1 MLSPPARPLTRIA
14 FLSVLIM
21 FLEMLL
27 IRWVG
32 TELRVFAYLQNG
44 ILVAAFLGL
53 GLGARNARQPAR
65 LLPSM
70 LALSLVA
77 AVISDPFGWSLGE
90 GVTQGLA
97 AFQDSVVWFQATG
110 ADWPPYV
117 RTALVTFSLVMSLV
131 LLAAVAYSFRP
142 LGQWLGAW
150 MDDHP
155 RPIAAYTAN
164 ILGSLVGIALFVA
177 ATVRLTPPVTWLIAA
192 GVGLAGC
199 AIWAEDRRWARA
211 AAVGL
216 ALALPLWAWR
226 VEGPTLWSPYQKLSL
241 LPLMQPVSTRDGPSY
256 EQCGELLEVN
266 NVGYMS
272 MLNLDRAWMAAH
284 PRLYP
289 PDEIRTSH
297 YLLPHAIV
305 GPRERVLIVGAGAG
319 NDVAAALESG
329 ARHVDAVEI
338 DPAIV
343 RVGRARHP
351 NRPYSSDRV
360 TMSID
365 DARAYFRKAHGPYD
379 LIWFGLLDSHTNPSA
394 YSNVRLDHFVYTRES
409 FEDMRSLLGPSGV
422 VVLFF
427 APEAD
432 WISGRMVRLM
442 TETFGTPPLAAK
454 IEASTVCMG
463 WGGLLLIGGPPESL
477 APVRARAEA
486 DPELRARLLDPS
498 VYPVDVEMT
507 TDDWPY
513 LYLPGRRVPRYHLL
527 VGLACL
533 AIGLAL
539 RRALF
544 RPGEPVNPPMLL
556 LGMGFMLL
564 EVVGVSRAALYFG
577 TTWTVNAYVVGAIFA
592 MILLANLVASRTRVS
607 FTGWPAWGLVASVL
621 ALALVPTAG
630 LAALPLGPRI
640 VVAGGFLALP
650 VFFSGLV
657 FVTAWART
665 ERKDLAFGS
674 NLLGSLVGGVAS
686 MLSMAI
692 GFSALML
699 VTLAVYVAALV
710 LLAREGAK
718 APSAA
723 GATAPQ

>member
-1 MLSPPARPLTRIA
+1 MLSPQAAPLTRIA
-14 FLSVLIM
+14 LLSVLIM

-27 IRWVG
+27 IRWAG

-70 LALSLVA
+70 LALTLVS
-77 AVISDPFGWSLGE
+77 AVISDPFDWQVGE

-97 AFQDSVVWFQATG
+97 AFHDSVVWFQATG
-110 ADWPPYV
+110 AGWPTYV
-117 RTALVTFSLVMSLV
+117 RTALVAFSLVMTLV

-150 MDDHP
+150 MDAHP

-164 ILGSLVGIALFVA
+164 ILGSLFGIALFVT
-177 ATVRLTPPVTWLIAA
+177 ATVTLTPPLWWLGAA
-192 GVGLAGC
+192 GVGLAIC
-199 AIWAEDRRWARA
+199 AIWAEDGRVARA
-211 AAVGL
+211 VAVGL
-216 ALALPLWAWR
+216 ALALPFWAW
-226 VEGPTLWSPYQKLSL
+226 GTHLGTLWSPYQKLNL
-241 LPLMQPVSTRDGPSY
+241 LPLKQRVANGSEPSH
-256 EQCGELLEVN
+256 EQCGEVLRVN
-266 NVGYMS
+266 NVSYMS
-272 MLNLDRAWMAAH
+272 MLNLERGQMAAD

-289 PDEIRTSH
+289 PNEIRTSH
-297 YLLPHAIV
+297 YMLPHAIV
-305 GPRERVLIVGAGAG
+305 GPRDRVLVVGAGAG
-319 NDVAAALESG
+319 NDVAAALENG
-329 ARHVDAVEI
+329 ARQVDAVEI

-343 RVGRARHP
+343 SVGRARHP

-360 TMSID
+360 VLSID
-365 DARAYFRKAHGPYD
+365 DARAHFRKAEGPYD

-409 FEDMRSLLGPSGV
+409 FEDMKSLLGPSGV

-442 TETFGTPPLAAK
+442 TDAFGTSPLAAK
-454 IEASTVCMG
+454 IETSTVCMG
-463 WGGLLLIGGPPESL
+463 WGGLLLIGGPPEAL
-477 APVRARAEA
+477 APVRARTES
-486 DPELRARLLDPS
+486 DPELRSRLLDPS
-498 VYPVDVEMT
+498 VYPADVAIT

-513 LYLPGRRVPRYHLL
+513 LYLPGPRVPRYHLL

-544 RPGEPVNPPMLL
+544 RPGEPVNAPMLL

-577 TTWTVNAYVVGAIFA
+577 TTWTVNAYIVGAIFA

-607 FTGWPAWGLVASVL
+607 LTGWPAWGLVASVL

-630 LAALPLGPRI
+630 LAALPLVPRI
-640 VVAGGFLALP
+640 LVAGGFLALP
-650 VFFSGLV
+650 VFFSGLI
-657 FVTAWART
+657 FVTAWAAT

-692 GFSALML
+692 GFRALML
-699 VTLAVYVAALV
+699 VTLAVYLAALV
-710 LLAREGAK
+710 LLARERAR
-718 APSAA
+718 AA
-723 GATAPQ
+723 SPA

>member
-1 MLSPPARPLTRIA
+1 MLPGVGPLARIG

-21 FLEMLL
+21 FLAMLL

-44 ILVAAFLGL
+44 VLVAAFLGL

-65 LLPSM
+65 LFPSM
-70 LALSLVA
+70 LALTLVA
-77 AVISDPFGWSLGE
+77 TVIRDPFGWQLGE

-110 ADWPPYV
+110 VDWPAYV
-117 RTALVTFSLVMSLV
+117 RTALVAFSLVMSLV

-150 MDDHP
+150 MDTHP

-164 ILGSLVGIALFVA
+164 ILGSLFGIALFVA
-177 ATVRLTPPVTWLIAA
+177 ATVTLTPPVAWLAAA
-192 GVGLAGC
+192 GVGLAVC
-199 AIWAEDRRWARA
+199 AVWAEDGRGARA
-211 AAVGL
+211 GAVGL
-216 ALALPLWAWR
+216 ALALPLWAW
-226 VEGPTLWSPYQKLSL
+226 GAQLPTLWSPYQKLSL
-241 LPLMQPVSTRDGPSY
+241 LPLMQPVPSGGEPSY
-256 EQCGELLEVN
+256 EQCGELLQVN

-272 MLNLDRAWMAAH
+272 MLNLDRRKMAAGPH
-284 PRLYP
+284 LYP
-289 PDEIRTSH
+289 PNEIRTSH
-297 YLLPHAIV
+297 YMLPHAIV
-305 GPRERVLIVGAGAG
+305 GPRERVLVVGAGAG
-319 NDVAAALESG
+319 NDVAAALETG

-343 RVGRARHP
+343 SVGRARHP
-351 NRPYSSDRV
+351 NRPYASERV
-360 TMSID
+360 VLSID
-365 DARAYFRKAHGPYD
+365 DARAHFRKAEGPYD

-409 FEDMRSLLGPSGV
+409 FEDMKGLLGPSGV

-442 TETFGTPPLAAK
+442 TDTFGVPPLAAK
-454 IEASTVCMG
+454 IETSTVCMG
-463 WGGLLLIGGPPESL
+463 WGGLLLIGGPPDALS
-477 APVRARAEA
+477 PVRARAA
-486 DPELRARLLDPS
+486 SDPELRSRLFDPS
-498 VYPVDVEMT
+498 IYPADVAIT

-513 LYLPGRRVPRYHLL
+513 LYLPGPRVPRYHLL

-533 AIGLAL
+533 ALGLAL

-544 RPGEPVNPPMLL
+544 RRGEPVNAPMLL

-577 TTWTVNAYVVGAIFA
+577 TTWTVNAYIVSAIFA

-607 FTGWPAWGLVASVL
+607 VTGWPAGGLVASIL
-621 ALALVPTAG
+621 ALALLPTAG
-630 LAALPLGPRI
+630 LTALPLGPRI
-640 VVAGGFLALP
+640 LVAGGFLALP
-650 VFFSGLV
+650 VFFSGLI
-657 FVTAWART
+657 FVTAWAAT

-692 GFSALML
+692 GFRALML

-710 LLAREGAK
+710 LLARERST
-718 APSAA
+718 APSPAA
-723 GATAPQ
+723 

>member
-1 MLSPPARPLTRIA
+1 MLSPQAALLARIA

-44 ILVAAFLGL
+44 VLVAAFLGL
-53 GLGARNARQPAR
+53 GLGARNSRRPAR

-70 LALSLVA
+70 LALTFLA
-77 AVISDPFGWSLGE
+77 IVIRDPWSWQLGE

-97 AFQDSVVWFQATG
+97 AFQDSVVWYQTLG

-117 RTALVTFSLVMSLV
+117 RTALVAFSLVMSLI
-131 LLAAVAYSFRP
+131 LLAAVAFTFRP

-150 MDDHP
+150 MDASP

-164 ILGSLVGIALFVA
+164 ILGSLFGIALFVG
-177 ATVRLTPPVTWLIAA
+177 ATAWLMPPVTWLIAA
-192 GVGLAGC
+192 GLGLAVC
-199 AIWAEDRRWARA
+199 AVWAEDGRAARA
-211 AAVGL
+211 IAVGL
-216 ALALPLWAWR
+216 ALALPLFALGQPAGT
-226 VEGPTLWSPYQKLSL
+226 VWSPYQKLSL
-241 LPLMQPVSTRDGPSY
+241 LPLMQPTERGL
-256 EQCGELLEVN
+256 EQCGEQLQVN
-266 NVGYMS
+266 NIGYMS
-272 MLNLDRAWMAAH
+272 MLDLDRETVVARPH
-284 PRLYP
+284 LYP
-289 PDEIRTSH
+289 RDEIRTSH
-297 YLLPHAIV
+297 YFLPHEIV
-305 GPRERVLIVGAGAG
+305 GPRARVLVVGSGAG
-319 NDVAAALESG
+319 NDVAAALEAG
-329 ARHVDAVEI
+329 AEHVDAVEI

-343 RVGRARHP
+343 AFGRARHP

-360 TMSID
+360 TVSID
-365 DARAYFRKAHGPYD
+365 DARAHFGKATGPYD

-409 FEDMRSLLGPSGV
+409 FADMSRLLSPSGV

-442 TETFGTPPLAAK
+442 TDTFGGPPLAAA
-454 IEASTVCMG
+454 IRASTVCTG
-463 WGGLLLIGGPPESL
+463 WGGLLLVGGPPEVLS
-477 APVRARAEA
+477 AIQARTEA
-486 DPELRARLLDPS
+486 DPQLRARLFDPS
-498 VYPVDVEMT
+498 KYPVDTKMT

-513 LYLPGRRVPRYHLL
+513 LYLPEPGVPRYHLL

-533 AIGLAL
+533 ALGLAL

-544 RPGEPVNPPMLL
+544 RAGEPMNSPMLL

-577 TTWTVNAYVVGAIFA
+577 TTWTVNAYIVGAIFA
-592 MILLANLVASRTRVS
+592 MILLANLVASRFSVS
-607 FTGWPAWGLVASVL
+607 VTGWPAVGLVVSVI
-621 ALALVPTAG
+621 ALAVVPTGG
-630 LAALPLGPRI
+630 LATLPLAARVI
-640 VVAGGFLALP
+640 VAGGFLALP
-650 VFFSGLV
+650 VFFSGLI
-657 FVTAWART
+657 FVTAWAAT

-674 NLLGSLVGGVAS
+674 NLIGSLIGGVSS

-692 GFSALML
+692 GFRALML
-699 VTLAVYVAALV
+699 VTLVVYAAALW
-710 LLAREGAK
+710 LLARERTEG
-718 APSAA
+718 PV
-723 GATAPQ
+723 ATAPSTAGE

>member
-1 MLSPPARPLTRIA
+1 MLSPRDRPLTRIA
-14 FLSVLIM
+14 LLSVLIM

-70 LALSLVA
+70 LALTLVA
-77 AVISDPFGWSLGE
+77 AVISDPFHWSLGE

-117 RTALVTFSLVMSLV
+117 RTALVAFSLVMSLV

-150 MDDHP
+150 MDAHP

-164 ILGSLVGIALFVA
+164 ILGSLLGIALFVA
-177 ATVRLTPPVTWLIAA
+177 ATVRRTPPTTWLIAA
-192 GVGLAGC
+192 GLGLATC

-226 VEGPTLWSPYQKLSL
+226 VDLPTTWSPYQKLSL
-241 LPLMQPVSTRDGPSY
+241 LPLRQPVPGASEPSY
-256 EQCGELLEVN
+256 EQCGWLLEVN

-272 MLNLDRAWMAAH
+272 LLNLDRSWMAAH

-297 YLLPHAIV
+297 YMLPHAIV

-319 NDVAAALESG
+319 NDVAAALENG

-343 RVGRARHP
+343 SVGRAGHP

-360 TMSID
+360 TTSID
-365 DARAYFRKAHGPYD
+365 DARAYFRKADGPYD

-442 TETFGTPPLAAK
+442 TETFGAPPLAAK
-454 IEASTVCMG
+454 IESSTVCMG

-498 VYPVDVEMT
+498 VYPTDVEMT

-577 TTWTVNAYVVGAIFA
+577 TTWTVNAYVVGSIFA
-592 MILLANLVASRTRVS
+592 MILLANLVASRIRVS
-607 FTGWPAWGLVASVL
+607 LTGWPAWGLVASVL

-692 GFSALML
+692 GFRALML
-699 VTLAVYVAALV
+699 LTLAVYVAAL
-710 LLAREGAK
+710 LFLARERPK
-718 APSAA
+718 VPSPAPAA
-723 GATAPQ
+723 APR